1 MYQACLVSRKEE
13 LEQIAALSA
22 QNLRT
27 IISDTEKK
35 EQGFITWEYPLP
47 LLEAMHAIAPSV
59 IIKVDDQVVA
69 FALVALQEMTA
80 VHPELNVMLQN
91 LQTLRYRNRLL
102 TEYRFYMMGQICID
116 KAHRGKGLF
125 DLLYQHHKT
134 VYRNQYDLLL
144 TEISTSNHRSLRAHQ
159 RVGFETIH
167 TYQDHLDEWDVVVW
181 NFDLLDVRSQ
191 MSGVRC
197 LIF

>member
-27 IISDTEKK
+27 VVSATEKK
-35 EQGFITWEYPLP
+35 EQGFITWEYPLA

-59 IIKVDDQVVA
+59 IIKQGEQVA
-69 FALVALQEMTA
+69 GFALTATQEMTR
-80 VHPELNVMLQN
+80 VHPELAVMLQN
-91 LQTLRYRNRLL
+91 LQTLTYNNQPILAHRL
-102 TEYRFYMMGQICID
+102 YMMGQICID

-125 DLLYQHHKT
+125 DLLYQHHKA
-134 VYRNQYDLLL
+134 VYSKQYDLLL

-167 TYQDHLDEWDVVVW
+167 TYHDHLDEWDVVVW
-181 NFDLLDVRSQ
+181 KFDV
-191 MSGVRC
+191 
-197 LIF
+197 